1 MTNEELCLR
10 YQEGDTD
17 AAEELIGR
25 NMGLIRELALR
36 YDHDY
41 HSARM
46 DADDFTQ
53 EGAAALLR
61 AASQFDPSRQVQFA
75 AYARQAVRNAITD
88 AIRADHPNVN
98 ITFLD
103 DDRISAGDDEDDDD
117 LPLQRVNRQLP
128 SPYEATPEAI
138 YIRKEQLEELYAAMD
153 ALSPRHHAWIMC
165 RYGFDDNI
173 YKPLTEMS
181 RIYHLSESRAR
192 KTENEAIGRMR
203 VKLLLSSIQ
212 IRD

>member
-1 MTNEELCLR
+1 MTNDELCLR
-10 YQEGDTD
+10 YKEGDTD
-17 AAEELIGR
+17 AAEELISR

-61 AASQFDPSRQVQFA
+61 AASQFNPGRHVQFA

-88 AIRADHPNVN
+88 AIRANHPNVN

-103 DDRISAGDDEDDDD
+103 DDRISAEDDEDADDD

-138 YIRKEQLEELYAAMD
+138 YIRKEQLEELYAAID
-153 ALSPRHHAWIMC
+153 ALSPRHHAWINC

-181 RIYHLSESRAR
+181 RIYHLSESRAK
-192 KTENEAIGRMR
+192 KTEDEAIS
-203 VKLLLSSIQ
+203 KL
-212 IRD
+212 RKKFWGM